1 MAAGM
6 EPPTGNRELG
16 FLLVGAWEAYVWLI
30 NLQRKIPIRYSERAC
45 ITSQYLECAVEFLRY
60 MFILARTI
68 RG

>member
-1 MAAGM
+1 
-6 EPPTGNRELG
+6 
-16 FLLVGAWEAYVWLI
+16 LLVGAWEAYVWLI

-45 ITSQYLECAVEFLRY
+45 ITSQYLEYAVEFLRY